1 MTKTQR
7 QNFFGKS
14 EKRNFGSTPQHEA
27 ARQGREAEARGKLIV
42 AQTHA
47 ALANDPASSAN
58 RKAAAAK
65 AQQRNAEA
73 IRMLNAGGGLGF
85 NPLATKKS

>member
-14 EKRNFGSTPQHEA
+14 EKKQFGSTPQNEV
-27 ARQGREAEARGKLIV
+27 ARQVREATARGQAEIDCTRRILS
-42 AQTHA
+42 A
-47 ALANDPASSAN
+47 DSASSAN

-73 IRMLNAGGGLGF
+73 IGMLNAGGGLGF